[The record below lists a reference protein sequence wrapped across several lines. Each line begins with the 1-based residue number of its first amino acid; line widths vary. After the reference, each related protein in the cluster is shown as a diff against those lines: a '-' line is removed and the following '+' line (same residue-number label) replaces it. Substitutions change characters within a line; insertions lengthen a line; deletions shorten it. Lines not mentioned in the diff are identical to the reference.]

1 MIYASRRFFF
11 SYCCGLPQKKHNDDK
26 DDRKR
31 GGATRSTTSSQRC
44 VTATWSTMMAHH
56 HYHGQRSPRTRQGG
70 SQWNHSLSITTN
82 NASLPTTAHHVP
94 RQTHPPQQSK
104 TISNL
109 LPTSSST
116 KALNQIP
123 GLRPSALG
131 LRCPGCGCVGG
142 K

>member
-31 GGATRSTTSSQRC
+31 GGATRSTTSSQRR
-44 VTATWSTMMAHH
+44 VTATWTTMTAHH
-56 HYHGQRSPRTRQGG
+56 QHGQHLPRTRQGG
-70 SQWNHSLSITTN
+70 SQWSHSLSNTTT